1 MDFRQIDRLCLSD
14 LNHFFYYFCWRV
26 AKELNIEPN
35 LDDNWDEEIGSK
47 LSCFFYLKRKL
58 PTCKLYLPM
67 SHHEKSR
74 ASNYMPYSPKR
85 ILTVV
90 GCFGL
95 QLAISCV
102 FWDHYISEYHDLLEV
117 HSPHINPHDQSE
129 VLRSSLM
136 WIIMWFWRVSN
147 AHSLMHFFLF
157 FVFTDHMWDFLLWI
171 QYIGLANIAVLVAF
185 TELHLRSVSHR
196 NAFEPRLS

>member
-1 MDFRQIDRLCLSD
+1 
-14 LNHFFYYFCWRV
+14 
-26 AKELNIEPN
+26 
-35 LDDNWDEEIGSK
+35 
-47 LSCFFYLKRKL
+47 
-58 PTCKLYLPM
+58 
-67 SHHEKSR
+67 
-74 ASNYMPYSPKR
+74 MPYSPKR

-102 FWDHYISEYHDLLEV
+102 FWDHYISEYHELLEV
-117 HSPHINPHDQSE
+117 HSPHIDPHDQSE

-136 WIIMWFWRVSN
+136 WIIMYFWRVSN

-171 QYIGLANIAVLVAF
+171 QYIGLVNIGVLVAF
-185 TELHLRSVSHR
+185 TELHLRSVSAPVEVTHEQSPISMQR
-196 NAFEPRLS
+196 LSAYPRLLGLTGDSHFAGQELCAVNGSRMSRKPKARSESEQ